1 MNSSNSFRRLQ
12 SFVVAGVLAAS
23 MGAAAQTLEGA
34 QADPTAASPDIPL
47 VNWSVPQ
54 FLGGS
59 GVTTSMSLPRA
70 VANGKVNTKND
81 LGMSVF
87 VTITPCRLVDTRNLF
102 GPAIITPGA
111 APFAAGETRTYRTQ
125 GNCGLPVGTSRIFAV
140 SLAIT
145 TIPAANS
152 GDIETVPHG
161 AALGGTVD
169 MVFQAD
175 QWNSVS
181 KVVKV
186 DTNGDFD
193 TQVRMV
199 SGQLHLAID
208 INGYYAD
215 VSNAQPGDFYSV
227 RGTYQV
233 DGGLFFS
240 QNESAIGA
248 AIRAFNNGS
257 GSDVALAQG
266 NNAIDILAGQIRV
279 RDAGNNTSTPAYI
292 HQINAGNLC
301 VDTRYTRLNQGHVS
315 GANASAGQILF
326 VQEASHGGINETTPK
341 LLRAVFA
348 ANVCN
353 TVAGSWYLFSNSAFA
368 VGETYNV
375 LVINP

>member
-1 MNSSNSFRRLQ
+1 MNSSNSFSRLQ
-12 SFVVAGVLAAS
+12 SFVFAGVLAAS
-23 MGAAAQTLEGA
+23 MGAVA
-34 QADPTAASPDIPL
+34 QAREDAQPASPDIPL
-47 VNWSVPQ
+47 VNWSAPQ
-54 FLGGS
+54 FFGG
-59 GVTTSMSLPRA
+59 GTGITTSMSLPR
-70 VANGKVNTKND
+70 VLANGKVNTKND

-87 VTITPCRLVDTRNLF
+87 VAIAPCRLVDTRNAF
-102 GPAIITPGA
+102 SPAILTPGA
-111 APFAAGETRTYRTQ
+111 TPFAAGETRTYRTQ

-145 TIPAANS
+145 TLPAANS

-161 AALGGTVD
+161 ATLGGTVD
-169 MVFQAD
+169 MVVQAN

-181 KVVKV
+181 KVVRV

-193 TQVRMV
+193 TQVRIT
-199 SGQLHLAID
+199 SGHLAID

-227 RGTYQV
+227 RGNYQV

-240 QNESAIGA
+240 QNESSIGA

-257 GSDVALAQG
+257 GSDVALAQA

-279 RDAGNNTSTPAYI
+279 REAGNNTSTPAYI
-292 HQINAGNLC
+292 HQISAGSLC
-301 VDTRYTRLNQGHVS
+301 PDTRYTRLNQAHVS

-326 VQEASHGGINETTPK
+326 VQEASHGGTNETTPK

-348 ANVCN
+348 ANICN
-353 TVAGSWYLFSNSAFA
+353 TAAGSWYLFTNGAFA